1 MSVAFKSTRRPSSRR
16 NISATQAEETLVK
29 DVAEKATE
37 PVLVSLPGK
46 EPAPAAPS
54 PEESVL
60 PEAAVSA
67 APAAEAEEK
76 TELSYEALSSQ
87 DAAPEPPKP
96 KRKASYSTKYTAD
109 INVPIKMLR
118 NPNAAPENDYR
129 VDVKIGDGYGQLMVP
144 HSMYASTSKN
154 GRSVHFHLP
163 LSGSFSVMMKKG
175 PSGGSRAGESF
186 TLTGAQ
192 VRDAFVQFFGAHRA
206 ASKSADYG
214 TRAEDSL
221 SVNQSTEKPSGKTGS
236 EPERT

>member
-1 MSVAFKSTRRPSSRR
+1 MSVAFKSTRRPSRH
-16 NISATQAEETLVK
+16 NFSAVQAEETLVK
-29 DVAEKATE
+29 DVAEKETE

-46 EPAPAAPS
+46 EPAVAVPS
-54 PEESVL
+54 PEKPSS
-60 PEAAVSA
+60 PEAAVPA
-67 APAAEAEEK
+67 APVAE
-76 TELSYEALSSQ
+76 TEGRTEPSHEALPSQ
-87 DAAPEPPKP
+87 DEAGEIPKP

-118 NPNAAPENDYR
+118 NPNALPANDYR

-163 LSGSFSVMMKKG
+163 LNGSFSVVMKKG

-192 VRDAFVQFFGAHRA
+192 VRDAFVQFFGAYRT

-214 TRAEDSL
+214 TRAEGSL
-221 SVNQSTEKPSGKTGS
+221 SVNQSAEKPSEKTAS
-236 EPERT
+236 EPECT

>member
-1 MSVAFKSTRRPSSRR
+1 MSVAFKSTRRPSRR

-29 DVAEKATE
+29 DVAEKEAE

-46 EPAPAAPS
+46 ESVQEASS
-54 PEESVL
+54 PEEHPSTDVPAADKTA
-60 PEAAVSA
+60 PEAVET
-67 APAAEAEEK
+67 APEAEAK
-76 TELSYEALSSQ
+76 T
-87 DAAPEPPKP
+87 DADAPKPP

-118 NPNAAPENDYR
+118 NPNAAQTSDYR
-129 VDVKIGDGYGQLMVP
+129 VDVKIGDGYGQLLVP

-186 TLTGAQ
+186 TLTGTQ
-192 VRDAFVQFFGAHRA
+192 VRDAFVQFFGAYRA

-236 EPERT
+236 EPERM